1 MRLSAVVIEDITA
14 GPSETSRNSKVFSGS
29 IFMKIHV
36 ETFMV
41 ENTIFIEY
49 LVQPPFFNWIWSMCY
64 DNDGILCLI
73 VSIIDESAF
82 SVSVPAIYLAI
93 AHIVVVLFQ
102 AIVSGFYWAHGKL
115 CRCFPIYLPDI
126 WGCAEYLFRFGINLL
141 MKKICK

>member
-1 MRLSAVVIEDITA
+1 MRLLAVVVKDISA
-14 GPSETSRNSKVFSGS
+14 GPSEASCNSKVFSGS

-41 ENTIFIEY
+41 ENTIVIIY

-64 DNDGILCLI
+64 DNYCILFLI
-73 VSIIDESAF
+73 VSIIDECAF
-82 SVSVPAIYLAI
+82 SVSVTAIDLAF

-102 AIVSGFYWAHGKL
+102 AIVSGFCWTHGKL

-126 WGCAEYLFRFGINLL
+126 WGCTEYLFRLGINLF